1 MSTYNL
7 LINHYCKRSL
17 RSKYCIGL
25 YNTKKIFN
33 VDTNFFSRYTHLLYS
48 YEMEDQ
54 SLIKNEFI
62 YSYILFSIHILK
74 IFTAAS
80 KNKVFSF

>member
-1 MSTYNL
+1 MLTQIFSVDNFYSSTLFIRNG
-7 LINHYCKRSL
+7 
-17 RSKYCIGL
+17 RSK
-25 YNTKKIFN
+25 
-33 VDTNFFSRYTHLLYS
+33 
-48 YEMEDQ
+48 
-54 SLIKNEFI
+54 LIKNEFI